1 MSRPAAPRA
10 GLRILAVASE
20 VFPLVKTGGLADVAG
35 ALPGALAAEGV
46 AMRTLLPAYPKALAA
61 LEAPTV
67 EHDKAKPPQC
77 ADCRFD
83 ARCGGVWRRYLE
95 ARGSDEIVP
104 VRA

>member
-1 MSRPAAPRA
+1 MPALGAMRPVLQRA
-10 GLRILAVASE
+10 LGRARDLGLRVRIPQRCGL
-20 VFPLVKTGGLADVAG
+20 PLCLM
-35 ALPGALAAEGV
+35 PPEF
-46 AMRTLLPAYPKALAA
+46 YECNEEFAA